1 MNDYDIIMEAL
12 RRHNSGEMK
21 LSDVD
26 AEKLAMQA
34 KAMGERFK
42 VESKPLSKGA
52 FDFADMA
59 TFGLLPDEW
68 RPTSQG
74 QNIFGESAIDRVAG
88 GVGSVIGLGTG
99 VTGGVK
105 ASKMGWNAL
114 KKAFARKKADD
125 IATNIYKANPLQLGQ
140 GNPLSLPGRPTP
152 QLPAG
157 PNVPQLGQGS
167 PLSLRGAPQQL
178 GPAVRPGNVGRSL
191 AEQQRRLEEAIAA
204 LRSNPYAQGL
214 GVQQGG
220 YIQGYQEGGMSDED
234 YQAMQLEK
242 TGLLDQGE
250 NPWFGNIASVT
261 KDILGERGGVPYEE
275 ASSDIF
281 SIQEGAPQGTWTHQ
295 SERNGEV
302 EDFIQPMIP
311 TVTVRGTR

>member
-140 GNPLSLPGRPTP
+140 GNPLSLSGRPTP

-178 GPAVRPGNVGRSL
+178 GPAVRPGNVGRSI

-204 LRSNPYAQGL
+204 LRANPYAQG
-214 GVQQGG
+214 
-220 YIQGYQEGGMSDED
+220 I
-234 YQAMQLEK
+234 
-242 TGLLDQGE
+242 
-250 NPWFGNIASVT
+250 I
-261 KDILGERGGVPYEE
+261 
-275 ASSDIF
+275 
-281 SIQEGAPQGTWTHQ
+281 
-295 SERNGEV
+295 
-302 EDFIQPMIP
+302 
-311 TVTVRGTR
+311 